1 MSTKEPWKF
10 PTALTFSNPLPYSV
24 PERVKS
30 ISQPSSNCRQSK
42 RRDKKREYQM
52 VDHVVDV
59 ADEYPTEVDNFIELL
74 TDAKSY
80 VDADEQA
87 VLDGY
92 ISSLNAAL
100 A

>member
-1 MSTKEPWKF
+1 
-10 PTALTFSNPLPYSV
+10 
-24 PERVKS
+24 
-30 ISQPSSNCRQSK
+30 
-42 RRDKKREYQM
+42 M